1 MIMDRSGAGNKTVVV
16 SCQPSQ
22 LASEHITAEYPAMEN
37 RLSRLEVATTQLDTR
52 LARVEVTLE
61 HIGEDVNGL
70 RTDFRDLRNDMNHL
84 RDQSRNDMSH
94 LRDQSRNDMS
104 HLRDQSRMDFR
115 VLFSAMIS
123 LALGMA
129 ALMAKGF
136 HWI

>member
-1 MIMDRSGAGNKTVVV
+1 MIMDRSGAGNETVVV

-61 HIGEDVNGL
+61 HIGEDLNGL
-70 RTDFRDLRNDMNHL
+70 RTDFRDLRNDMN
-84 RDQSRNDMSH
+84 
-94 LRDQSRNDMS
+94 

>member
-1 MIMDRSGAGNKTVVV
+1 MIMDRSGAGNETVVV

-61 HIGEDVNGL
+61 SIGEDLNGL

-94 LRDQSRNDMS
+94 LRDQSR
-104 HLRDQSRMDFR
+104 MDFR
-115 VLFSAMIS
+115 VLFGAMIS